1 MHPGAEPEETLVG
14 LLVNVFRGIL
24 GGGLHLLGRDGTV
37 VHEGDDAV
45 AVEDEFA
52 VLQKALSA
60 AGREGCEEDDEEGE
74 GMERANHGR

>member
-24 GGGLHLLGRDGTV
+24 GGGLYLLGRDGSV

-52 VLQKALSA
+52 VFQKALSA
-60 AGREGCEEDDEEGE
+60 AGREDCEEDDEEGE

>member
-24 GGGLHLLGRDGTV
+24 GGGLHLLGRDGAV

-45 AVEDEFA
+45 AVEDAFS
-52 VLQKALSA
+52 VFQIALCA
-60 AGREGCEEDDEEGE
+60 AG
-74 GMERANHGR
+74 